1 MRIHVRQLLFA
12 TGLTRV
18 DDTSACNPPQ
28 DAPVEPTRPQI
39 DQIMSFINSPGQR
52 NILLL
57 SKTVLKSGE
66 IVLDTPIWPLYTT
79 LAIAAS
85 GDAICTLT
93 IE

>member
-39 DQIMSFINSPGQR
+39 NQIMSFIKSPGQR
-52 NILLL
+52 SYDSVQKI
-57 SKTVLKSGE
+57 VLKTSQ
-66 IVLDTPIWPLYTT
+66 IVLDTPLPPLYTS
-79 LAIAAS
+79 LAIAGS
-85 GDAICTLT
+85 SDAFCTLT